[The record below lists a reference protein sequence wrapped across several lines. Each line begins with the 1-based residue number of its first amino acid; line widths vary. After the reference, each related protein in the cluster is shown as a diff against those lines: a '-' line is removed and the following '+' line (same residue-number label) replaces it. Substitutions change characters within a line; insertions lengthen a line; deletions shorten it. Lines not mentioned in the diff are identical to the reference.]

1 MNLFNLLSK
10 AEDRLQDND
19 PVYNDKSDLVMAILR
34 SKGILPYNRCSLNGG
49 LHKLVSGALVAAH
62 EAGTTVDV
70 ATRRAA
76 TIHEAGYSTKLIPY
90 LDKMVKD
97 NILVSQT
104 NKAQGKM
111 TLGALLTT
119 YLDHCLT

>member
-62 EAGTTVDV
+62 EADTTIDIS
-70 ATRRAA
+70 TRRAA
-76 TIHEAGYSTKLIPY
+76 SIHEAGYSTKLIPY
-90 LDKMVKD
+90 LDKMIKD
-97 NILVSQT
+97 NVLVGQGK
-104 NKAQGKM
+104 KAQGKM
-111 TLGALLTT
+111 ALGALLTT
-119 YLDHCLT
+119 YLDHSLA

>member
-1 MNLFNLLSK
+1 MH
-10 AEDRLQDND
+10 DND
-19 PVYNDKSDLVMAILR
+19 PMYNDKSDLVMAILR
-34 SKGILPYNRCSLNGG
+34 CKGVLPYNRCSLNGG
-49 LHKLVSGALVAAH
+49 LHKLVSSALVAAH

-119 YLDHCLT
+119 YLDHSLV